1 MAAPLFRRGDV
12 IGQKYYVLT
21 KSGEA
26 ALWVGFLAC
35 TVDAQQAA
43 ESRGEVPEPDL
54 LLKVVRPELLDSP
67 GAADK
72 LVRHL
77 QQYKELSH
85 PFLAQIVDVM
95 TLPEQNSALVAEVSQ
110 VGQGGQGVL
119 LDRMAVFRQKEGL
132 PLADVLQ
139 IIDQLAEALT
149 YLHEQGR
156 LHGDLRLDS
165 VLLKTDGVRLG
176 DVGLGMGL
184 PREPF
189 LLLLANVGQMDSV
202 APELHAARP
211 PDLRTDVFG
220 LARMMRSLLEL
231 GDNWPIIRDSNQQLV
246 EVISRAL
253 STDPADRQ
261 PSISALIGE
270 LEKAFCEQ
278 QRDHFTPLGC
288 RISAAGGD
296 LGRIF
301 SVHAAG
307 HGRVWR
313 PAHRRAQG
321 NYCSVVPAADHAVP
335 GPGPA
340 TAPALETCF
349 AGRPAQF
356 RHSVRMFCLRAP
368 AHHHR
373 PVVDPQ
379 RHRAPVWRAG
389 GLALAG

>member
-77 QQYKELSH
+77 QPYKELSH

-176 DVGLGMGL
+176 DVGLGIGL

-253 STDPADRQ
+253 STDPSDRQ

-270 LEKAFCEQ
+270 LEKALQPDSGSAETTEHEV
-278 QRDHFTPLGC
+278 RTPPAP
-288 RISAAGGD
+288 SAGTGTASEPPASHD
-296 LGRIF
+296 
-301 SVHAAG
+301 SVG
-307 HGRVWR
+307 FGSSRSSMGPEW
-313 PAHRRAQG
+313 PPG
-321 NYCSVVPAADHAVP
+321 SVLV
-335 GPGPA
+335 
-340 TAPALETCF
+340 
-349 AGRPAQF
+349 
-356 RHSVRMFCLRAP
+356 S
-368 AHHHR
+368 
-373 PVVDPQ
+373 
-379 RHRAPVWRAG
+379 WRA
-389 GLALAG
+389 LAATVILAALVGALLAVAVMLLRRSGPSDWLKPTPPPVTLYLSARPSPK